1 MVAGCLGQRTCPRS
15 CCAAHQPRAPAAS
28 RLRGPPDAAAAR
40 SERPGARTQPLLPR
54 ASPLLSTME
63 RARLRPPARA
73 RKGGEP
79 NDRSAQDASARWR
92 RRRSCSWGPARRP
105 GSSHPAGPGRLGAT
119 TPGNSRDILE
129 WAEGL
134 PWDCSERG
142 NEFAHTF
149 SFPIFPGVLP
159 YTLLVTQHFPPLCL
173 LRIPRRSSPQGLY
186 SPKPSFFPSETTAH
200 LGPVHWPPPLPA
212 FTKLLSSEENIGLV
226 SS

>member
-73 RKGGEP
+73 RKGGG
-79 NDRSAQDASARWR
+79 AQRQER
-92 RRRSCSWGPARRP
+92 
-105 GSSHPAGPGRLGAT
+105 PGRLGEVEAEAELLLGPRPPPWLLPPRRPWAAGGHNP
-119 TPGNSRDILE
+119 PGNSRDILE

-159 YTLLVTQHFPPLCL
+159 YTLLVTQHFPPLSL
-173 LRIPRRSSPQGLY
+173 PRIPRRSSPQQPEAVLSLRNYRPPRLGSLA
-186 SPKPSFFPSETTAH
+186 SSTTCFH
-200 LGPVHWPPPLPA
+200 
-212 FTKLLSSEENIGLV
+212 
-226 SS
+226 